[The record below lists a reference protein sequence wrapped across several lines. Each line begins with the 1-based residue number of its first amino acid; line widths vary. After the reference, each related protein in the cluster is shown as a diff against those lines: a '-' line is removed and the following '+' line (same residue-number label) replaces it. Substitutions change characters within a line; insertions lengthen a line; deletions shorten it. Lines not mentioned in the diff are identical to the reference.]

1 MPLPAP
7 LPPDTAPAPTIALDA
22 DAAERLRRLRAEA
35 TAANT
40 ARAQRSDTRYLTA
53 WAERR
58 LGLDLTDPAALP
70 LPAETVVTFVLDHVD
85 LTGDGISLPATVDAA
100 LVAAGVKR
108 RPGPLGLA
116 TTERRLATLAAL
128 HRARGVPSPTLHP
141 GVRDLLRQARRA
153 LAARGIT
160 PQAKRAA
167 TRDEVLGPMLDAL
180 PDDARGLRDRAI
192 LAVAF
197 ASGGRRRSELVAL
210 RLADVTA
217 AGRDFTLRIRRSKT
231 DQQGAGTDVPVKR
244 AAADALRR
252 WLRLLADQGITDG
265 PLFRELSRRGRVVRR
280 RGAEGGAKPLDGR
293 VVAEVVKRAA
303 RAAGLDPAAYA
314 AHSLRSGFLTTGGR
328 DGIPLDLL
336 MQLSGHKSHRIA
348 ARYFQAG
355 AVHQNPAADLL

>member
-1 MPLPAP
+1 M
-7 LPPDTAPAPTIALDA
+7 
-22 DAAERLRRLRAEA
+22 
-35 TAANT
+35 
-40 ARAQRSDTRYLTA
+40 
-53 WAERR
+53 
-58 LGLDLTDPAALP
+58 
-70 LPAETVVTFVLDHVD
+70 
-85 LTGDGISLPATVDAA
+85 
-100 LVAAGVKR
+100 
-108 RPGPLGLA
+108 
-116 TTERRLATLAAL
+116 
-128 HRARGVPSPTLHP
+128 
-141 GVRDLLRQARRA
+141 RDLLRQARCA

-160 PQAKRAA
+160 PRAKRAA

-180 PDDARGLRDRAI
+180 SDDARGVRDRAI

-252 WLRLLADQGITDG
+252 WLRLLADQGISD
-265 PLFRELSRRGRVVRR
+265 
-280 RGAEGGAKPLDGR
+280 
-293 VVAEVVKRAA
+293 
-303 RAAGLDPAAYA
+303 
-314 AHSLRSGFLTTGGR
+314 GR

-348 ARYFQAG
+348 ARYFQTG

>member
-1 MPLPAP
+1 
-7 LPPDTAPAPTIALDA
+7 
-22 DAAERLRRLRAEA
+22 
-35 TAANT
+35 
-40 ARAQRSDTRYLTA
+40 
-53 WAERR
+53 
-58 LGLDLTDPAALP
+58 
-70 LPAETVVTFVLDHVD
+70 
-85 LTGDGISLPATVDAA
+85 
-100 LVAAGVKR
+100 
-108 RPGPLGLA
+108 
-116 TTERRLATLAAL
+116 
-128 HRARGVPSPTLHP
+128 
-141 GVRDLLRQARRA
+141 
-153 LAARGIT
+153 
-160 PQAKRAA
+160 
-167 TRDEVLGPMLDAL
+167 MLDAL

-252 WLRLLADQGITDG
+252 WLRLLADQGISDG

-280 RGAEGGAKPLDGR
+280 RGAEDGAKPLDGR

-355 AVHQNPAADLL
+355 AVHQNPAANLL